1 MRAVRP
7 ETPGTAPS
15 RDPRRQPR
23 YHAHGRP
30 PRERAVVSPRTL
42 WNDLEAFLHHLEVV
56 EDRSE
61 HTIRA
66 YWNDLGQVVEG
77 LEQAGVTTAAE
88 VDLLA
93 LRRYVA
99 SLRNARLAPTTV
111 ARRISAVRS
120 FFRWMGRER
129 RIEGNPAEGLRAP
142 RRPRTLPRVLTSAEV
157 ERLLE
162 TDDEDAHDW
171 QALRDRALLETLYST
186 GARVAEVAGLDR
198 RDLDLDG
205 GTVRLRGKGR
215 KQRLGALGG
224 PCVAALRA
232 YFEATRSEG
241 RRRDARAVFL
251 NRWGERLSA
260 RGVARVLQRHVVRA
274 GLPSE
279 VHPHTLRH
287 SFATHLLERGANL
300 REVQEL
306 LGHKNVSTT
315 QIYTHLTLDHL
326 VRVYEKAHPRSRS
339 ARGPRKKRS

>member
-1 MRAVRP
+1 M
-7 ETPGTAPS
+7 S
-15 RDPRRQPR
+15 R
-23 YHAHGRP
+23 
-30 PRERAVVSPRTL
+30 RTL
-42 WNDLEAFLHHLEVV
+42 WNDLEAYLHQLEVV
-56 EDRSE
+56 EDRSP

-93 LRRYVA
+93 LRRYLA
-99 SLRNARLAPTTV
+99 SLRDAGLAPTTV

-129 RIEGNPAEGLRAP
+129 RIAGNPAEGLRAP
-142 RRPRTLPRVLTSAEV
+142 RRPRTLPHVLTSAEV

-162 TDDEDAHDW
+162 TDAQDDDW
-171 QALRDRALLETLYST
+171 QMLRDRALLETLYST
-186 GARVAEVAGLDR
+186 GARVAELAGLDR

-205 GTVRLRGKGR
+205 GTVRLHGKGR
-215 KQRLGALGG
+215 KERLGALGG
-224 PCVAALRA
+224 PCVAALTA
-232 YFEATRSEG
+232 YFGATRAEG

-260 RGVARVLQRHVVRA
+260 RGIARVLERHVVRA
-274 GLPSE
+274 GLPSG

-326 VRVYEKAHPRSRS
+326 VRVYEQAHPRSGRS
-339 ARGPRKKRS
+339 KKGGRKRR